1 MSCSTSAQGVSLLP
15 SNGSRQ
21 MPSSLSVTPEA
32 VSFICSMSPGFAD
45 NTACEETRAV
55 SQELGAIATKP

>member
-15 SNGSRQ
+15 SSGSRQ

-32 VSFICSMSPGFAD
+32 ACFICCMLPGFT
-45 NTACEETRAV
+45 NSTGCEQMRAV
-55 SQELGAIATKP
+55 SQELGAIATRP